1 MVETEHRPFVLI
13 VKKTLAPA
21 PAILQRILLQLHGLI
36 PHRYFSQSSQ
46 GYTEADALS
55 NKFLSDTYPYFS
67 DSMDAFVHSVMS
79 SIPINNMRLDETR
92 AIMSADPRAKAHL

>member
-1 MVETEHRPFVLI
+1 MVETEHRPIVLI
-13 VKKTLAPA
+13 VKKTLAPAPA

-55 NKFLSDTYPYFS
+55 NKFLSDTL
-67 DSMDAFVHSVMS
+67 
-79 SIPINNMRLDETR
+79 PIFL
-92 AIMSADPRAKAHL
+92 